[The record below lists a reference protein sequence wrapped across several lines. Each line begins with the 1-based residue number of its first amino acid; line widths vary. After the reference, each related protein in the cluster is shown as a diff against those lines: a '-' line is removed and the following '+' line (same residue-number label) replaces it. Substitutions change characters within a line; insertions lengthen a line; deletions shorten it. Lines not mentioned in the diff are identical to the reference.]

1 MLVSQH
7 SSRAFGRRDQPRGL
21 TTFFAPHRKGN
32 RRSSR
37 RKRLS
42 VPLPFTVLCRS
53 TLPECSFGRRDQPR
67 GLTTFFAPHRR
78 GNRRSSR
85 RKRLSVPL
93 PFTVRRRSTLPERL
107 PACDRPTAEA
117 IKRLHSEKVCPP
129 SLSQTSQAAPYF
141 TTQEKFAA
149 SSVLPDPEYF
159 ATIG

>member
-53 TLPECSFGRRDQPR
+53 TLPERLASSNQPR

-93 PFTVRRRSTLPERL
+93 PFTVP
-107 PACDRPTAEA
+107 C
-117 IKRLHSEKVCPP
+117 C
-129 SLSQTSQAAPYF
+129 
-141 TTQEKFAA
+141 
-149 SSVLPDPEYF
+149 
-159 ATIG
+159 